1 MLSRVSLVYIFLFLF
16 FSMFN
21 SFLYAGTIYFYKDE
35 EGVLHFTNI
44 PDSPNYRVYISQYSL
59 LSKKDIKE
67 LVKRYSKQ
75 YGVDYSLVLAIL
87 EVESNFDPY
96 AVSHAG
102 AQGLMQIMPITQRE
116 LEIYSPYDPEENL
129 QGGIKYLKRLLDKY
143 KDIKLA
149 LAAYNAGPGAVDSYG
164 GIPPFKETRRY
175 VREVLNR
182 YNRLKKKVMGK
193 K

>member
-182 YNRLKKKVMGK
+182 YNSLKKKVMGK

>member
-1 MLSRVSLVYIFLFLF
+1 M
-16 FSMFN
+16 
-21 SFLYAGTIYFYKDE
+21 
-35 EGVLHFTNI
+35 
-44 PDSPNYRVYISQYSL
+44 
-59 LSKKDIKE
+59 
-67 LVKRYSKQ
+67 
-75 YGVDYSLVLAIL
+75 
-87 EVESNFDPY
+87 ESNFDPY